1 MREGSPTPPF
11 AAAEMVLAGM
21 EHYRQPEVNPPMID
35 PVLAKAFL
43 TNQAARVTLNK
54 AIQLNVYIAFEPVS
68 H

>member
-1 MREGSPTPPF
+1 
-11 AAAEMVLAGM
+11 MVLAGM